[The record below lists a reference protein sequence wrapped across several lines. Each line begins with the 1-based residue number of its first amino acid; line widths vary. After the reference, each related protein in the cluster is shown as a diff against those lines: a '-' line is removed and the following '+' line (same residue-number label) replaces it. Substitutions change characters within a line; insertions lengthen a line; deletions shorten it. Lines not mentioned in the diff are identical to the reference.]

1 MKIGQNIKK
10 YRKKKGLT
18 QKQLAEK
25 IGTTDSAI
33 TRYESNSREPSIETI
48 TKIAEA
54 LGIPVSKLIEDDIL
68 TLGQNIK
75 KYRKQKGLTQSEL
88 AEMIDLKS
96 ITIRKYESDDREPS
110 IETITKIAEALG
122 VPVSKLIEDDT
133 FNLTDS
139 DTEKVDFYID
149 LIIRMP
155 ELKPLIPIF
164 RNKGYEL
171 RQDIKGYD
179 IYLIKEEKPVAK
191 IPEKH
196 FIELGKQML
205 HVINEFTDF
214 EFSKLLD
221 TFTFLY

>member
-1 MKIGQNIKK
+1 
-10 YRKKKGLT
+10 
-18 QKQLAEK
+18 
-25 IGTTDSAI
+25 
-33 TRYESNSREPSIETI
+33 
-48 TKIAEA
+48 
-54 LGIPVSKLIEDDIL
+54 
-68 TLGQNIK
+68 
-75 KYRKQKGLTQSEL
+75 
-88 AEMIDLKS
+88 
-96 ITIRKYESDDREPS
+96 
-110 IETITKIAEALG
+110 
-122 VPVSKLIEDDT
+122 
-133 FNLTDS
+133 
-139 DTEKVDFYID
+139 
-149 LIIRMP
+149 MP

-191 IPEKH
+191 IPEKD

>member
-1 MKIGQNIKK
+1 MYTFRIYFGI
-10 YRKKKGLT
+10 L
-18 QKQLAEK
+18 L
-25 IGTTDSAI
+25 
-33 TRYESNSREPSIETI
+33 
-48 TKIAEA
+48 
-54 LGIPVSKLIEDDIL
+54 LGGDIL

-149 LIIRMP
+149 LIIGMP

-191 IPEKH
+191 IPEKD